1 MSATIFL
8 IFIKSHALLTMNPSH
23 SDKNDVFSLVQA
35 TMPANLP
42 MTSDR
47 NIIPANMMIDAH
59 AFPKKDCK
67 NKESANL

>member
-1 MSATIFL
+1 
-8 IFIKSHALLTMNPSH
+8 MNPSH